1 MFMNLYG
8 LERGENAQGGTNIW
22 KSKRKNIKW
31 NNTILWQHEVQA
43 KPAMSVIRNQREKN
57 TLHSVTIGN

>member
-1 MFMNLYG
+1 MAWKEEKML
-8 LERGENAQGGTNIW
+8 RVAQIFG
-22 KSKRKNIKW
+22 KAKRKNIKL